1 MCSMQWVI
9 VMSRHP
15 LNSNLHLYHDCTY
28 QGMPIQADKGP
39 FVEEYLALLSETMR
53 RALVEYPRVFAF
65 RVDLRLP
72 ARRPISRHVPDS
84 SAIRRF
90 LASFNSKIN
99 HDRKISKALYGRAH
113 ACRVR
118 YVWARE
124 VAGSGYPHYHLV
136 IFLNQDAF
144 FTLGR
149 LTSGAENMFRRLEGA
164 WASALGMSLG
174 MVSGL
179 VEIPI
184 NPGYRVRRD
193 DIESQKELFYRAS
206 YLCKSATKNY
216 GDFHH
221 CFGASRL

>member
-1 MCSMQWVI
+1 MCSMQRVI
-9 VMSRHP
+9 MMSRYS
-15 LNSNLHLYHDCTY
+15 LNSNLHLYHGCTY

-39 FVEEYLALLSETMR
+39 FIEEYLDLLNRTMQ
-53 RALVEYPRVFAF
+53 RALAEYPRVFAF
-65 RVDLRLP
+65 RVDLRFP
-72 ARRPISRHVPDS
+72 ACRPIARHVSNGS
-84 SAIRRF
+84 SMRRF
-90 LASFNSKIN
+90 LASFNAKID

-124 VAGSGYPHYHLV
+124 VAGSGCPHYHLV

-164 WASALGMSLG
+164 WASALGVSLG

-179 VEIPI
+179 IEIPI
-184 NPGYRVRRD
+184 NPAYRVRRD
-193 DIESQKELFYRAS
+193 DIDSQKELFYRAS

-216 GDFHH
+216 GDPHH
-221 CFGASRL
+221 SFGASRL